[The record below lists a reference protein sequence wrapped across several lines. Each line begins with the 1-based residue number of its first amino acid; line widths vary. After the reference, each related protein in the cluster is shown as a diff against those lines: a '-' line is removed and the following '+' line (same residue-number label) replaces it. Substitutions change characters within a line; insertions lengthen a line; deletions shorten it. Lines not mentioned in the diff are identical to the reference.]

1 TSTPRPRPEVSRTPD
16 PARPSAPS
24 AAPRRSRRGLLIGLA
39 ALFAALFAAAVL
51 SVAVGA
57 QSVPLGT
64 VWEALRGAGADD
76 TAHQIVTGRLPRLAA
91 GLLVGVALG
100 LAGAIMQGVTRNQL
114 ADPGLLGVNAG
125 ASLAVVVA
133 INVFGITAAAGYV
146 WFGFAG
152 AALVAVLVYG
162 VAPFGRDGAT
172 PVKLTLAGAAIG
184 AALVSITTAVL
195 LTDATT
201 FNQYRFWT
209 VGSLSGRRFDLI
221 AQVAPFVLAG
231 AVAALLTGRL
241 LNTLSL
247 GEEVARGL
255 GQRVHLARVTAAA
268 AAVVLCGAATALAG
282 PIWFVGLLVPHLARQ
297 FTGPDHRWI
306 LPYSALLAPVLLL
319 ASDVLGRVVAPPGE
333 VQVGIVLS
341 FVGAPVLI
349 ALRRRRRA
357 VSA

>member
-1 TSTPRPRPEVSRTPD
+1 MSRTLD
-16 PARPSAPS
+16 PARPVTTATS
-24 AAPRRSRRGLLIGLA
+24 RRSRRGLLIGLA
-39 ALFAALFAAAVL
+39 ALFAALLTVSVL

-57 QSVPLGT
+57 QSVPLAT
-64 VWEALRGAGADD
+64 VADALRDLHSDD
-76 TAHQIVTGRLPRLAA
+76 TAHQIVAGRLPRLAA

-100 LAGAIMQGVTRNQL
+100 LAGAIMQGVTRNPL

-133 INVFGITAAAGYV
+133 INVFGITTAAGYI

-152 AALVAVLVYG
+152 ATLVAVLVYG
-162 VAPFGRDGAT
+162 VASFGRDGAT
-172 PVKLTLAGAAIG
+172 PVKLLLAGAAIG
-184 AALVSITTAVL
+184 AALISITTAVL

-209 VGSLSGRRFDLI
+209 VGSLAGRRWDLI

-268 AAVVLCGAATALAG
+268 AAVVLCGAATAIAG
-282 PIWFVGLLVPHLARQ
+282 PIWFVGLLVPHIARQ

-306 LPYSALLAPVLLL
+306 LPYSMLLAPVLLL
-319 ASDVLGRVVAPPGE
+319 ASDVLGRVMAPPGE
-333 VQVGIVLS
+333 VQAGIVLS
-341 FVGAPVLI
+341 FIGAPFLI
-349 ALRRRRRA
+349 ALMRRRRA
-357 VSA
+357 AAA